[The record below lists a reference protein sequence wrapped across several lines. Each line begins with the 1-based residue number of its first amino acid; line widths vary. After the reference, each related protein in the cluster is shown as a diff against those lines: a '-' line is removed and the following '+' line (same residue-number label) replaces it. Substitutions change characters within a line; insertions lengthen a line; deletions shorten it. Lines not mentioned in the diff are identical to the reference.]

1 MHSSDYRTFKFG
13 CTPLIWRHTHICS
26 VSNFAEE
33 KIHQFCTKFGSSGAC
48 EVDLVIWAWKIS
60 SWILVPW
67 HMKYRW
73 NLSTS
78 TCFCWLWWCCN
89 VLHRN
94 HVTWDL
100 GHVFFETTYGL
111 ICWKMFEYWPYIW
124 IYWPNFLCILEIWSI
139 VIVWVFETFPFSRI
153 HTTVASHGVCVS
165 CARETVS
172 IRIGA

>member
-1 MHSSDYRTFKFG
+1 MITE
-13 CTPLIWRHTHICS
+13 LL
-26 VSNFAEE
+26 
-33 KIHQFCTKFGSSGAC
+33 SSGAPPNLETHPHLQRFQFC
-48 EVDLVIWAWKIS
+48 RRKNTPILHQIRILWRLWSGFGNLSLENIKLNFN
-60 SWILVPW
+60 WILVPW

-100 GHVFFETTYGL
+100 GHVVFETNYGL
-111 ICWKMFEYWPYIW
+111 LCSNMFEYWPCIW
-124 IYWPNFLCILEIWSI
+124 IYWPNFLCILEIWFI

-165 CARETVS
+165 CARETMS